1 MATLKKTSLCDEKT
15 YELFFKTHSKVFR
28 NYIYYKC
35 GDIQQ
40 AEDIVQDTFIKLWK
54 NCAKVAFE
62 KAKSYVFTLANNAFL
77 NEVAHK
83 KVVLQYQKNISA
95 QQTNENPEF
104 ILEEK
109 EFLVKLNKAIAD
121 LPEKQRVVFLLSRID
136 KKKYR
141 EIAELLGIS
150 IKAVEKRMS
159 KALES
164 LRKKINNI

>member
-1 MATLKKTSLCDEKT
+1 MATIKNSSMCDEKT

-54 NCAKVAFE
+54 NCAKVALK
-62 KAKSYVFTLANNAFL
+62 KAKSYMFTLANNAFL
-77 NEVAHK
+77 NQVAHK
-83 KVVLQYQKNISA
+83 KVVLEYQKTIMR
-95 QQTNENPEF
+95 QQTNESPEF

-109 EFLVKLNKAIAD
+109 EFLLKLNKAIAD

-141 EIAELLGIS
+141 EISELLGIS

-159 KALES
+159 QALDT
-164 LRKKINNI
+164 LRKKISNI